1 MSDYN
6 DASIVMFPSGRKASK
21 LYSQKP
27 LDGSADFTVTRA
39 SVATEIDV
47 NGLVSEVAANVP
59 RFEYGVGVTCQSLLL
74 EPQGINNAV
83 YSEDFTN
90 ANWAA
95 TDLTVT
101 SNSAV
106 APDGNTTADTITADV
121 AGGQFQFAYAGTI
134 GETYTT
140 SFWVKRKTGVGAIR
154 IRGVDNI
161 STNVTVTNEWTRVSI
176 TNTASATTIRIGL
189 KLSNAGDEVYLWGAQ
204 SEVGSLPSS
213 YIRNLTTGTTTRLAD
228 TLSKTELSG
237 YINSNEG
244 TLLMDVILLEGET
257 AKQFSITNG
266 TTNNYLALDFG
277 GDAIGYIV
285 RSGNVAQAS
294 ITTSGTTLINKIAVT
309 WKLNEF
315 KFFLNGVK
323 IGEDL
328 SGSTPI
334 GLSVID
340 FDLFV
345 NMYGKFKT
353 LKVYKTAL
361 TDTELIALTT

>member
-1 MSDYN
+1 
-6 DASIVMFPSGRKASK
+6 
-21 LYSQKP
+21 
-27 LDGSADFTVTRA
+27 
-39 SVATEIDV
+39 
-47 NGLVSEVAANVP
+47 
-59 RFEYGVGVTCQSLLL
+59 
-74 EPQGINNAV
+74 
-83 YSEDFTN
+83 
-90 ANWAA
+90 
-95 TDLTVT
+95 
-101 SNSAV
+101 
-106 APDGNTTADTITADV
+106 
-121 AGGQFQFAYAGTI
+121 
-134 GETYTT
+134 
-140 SFWVKRKTGVGAIR
+140 
-154 IRGVDNI
+154 
-161 STNVTVTNEWTRVSI
+161 
-176 TNTASATTIRIGL
+176 

-361 TDTELIALTT
+361 TDTELIA